1 MEISQLGLFYLFVYS
16 AFGGVFLGVL
26 CELTCALRFALR
38 LLLMPEKIDPP
49 RILDKEMTPV
59 KMSVK
64 SKKSSALARL
74 LCESFSFF
82 TDALFVIVSAVTL
95 ILIAY
100 ACNSGRMRWMLVVGL
115 AIGFFAFRAIFGKI
129 VRRVFSIVI
138 LIFRNILVKT
148 VKFLCVPVRWIVSN
162 IKCILSKKN
171 LKKKMKK
178 KSKGGLHCEK

>member
-49 RILDKEMTPV
+49 RIFSKSITPV
-59 KMSVK
+59 RMSVK
-64 SKKSSALARL
+64 SKKSSAFARL
-74 LCESFSFF
+74 MCELFSFF
-82 TDALFVIVSAVTL
+82 TDALFVIVSAITL

-115 AIGFFAFRAIFGKI
+115 AIGFFAFRATLGKI
-129 VRRVFSIVI
+129 ARRIFCVAV
-138 LIFRNILVKT
+138 LVFRNILIRIVKI
-148 VKFLCVPVRWIVSN
+148 LCVPVRWIGANV
-162 IKCILSKKN
+162 KCILSKKN

-178 KSKGGLHCEK
+178 KSKGELRCEK